1 MDWIN
6 KLHNIENKIKQ
17 QLFAKRL
24 DNLNSYYQLLQV
36 FKSYN
41 Y

>member
-6 KLHNIENKIKQ
+6 KLHNVENKIKQ
-17 QLFAKRL
+17 QLFAKGL

-36 FKSYN
+36 PKLFN
-41 Y
+41 I